1 MSYLA
6 GMIVEVLEEVVQEVV
21 VLEVVVLEVAG
32 LEEVVLAEQEELELL
47 SLLFLQVQ
55 RTMTV

>member
-1 MSYLA
+1 MN
-6 GMIVEVLEEVVQEVV
+6 VEVLEEVM
-21 VLEVVVLEVAG
+21 LEVAG